1 MYIVEFLQKDQS
13 KTFKKFLKK
22 NKAGNGKQ
30 LGLRLAEELIQRY
43 IEQNQQNDK
52 VAFLLQDIENE
63 KAYEFELP
71 VEVSEKFSLLTAIS
85 NDLEKGTDFN
95 LGMEI
100 KQGIYTSYQ
109 SEEKQVE
116 IEQEVE
122 NPKKKKGGFLAKL
135 FGKKEEEVAQDNT
148 SNGMLYDGGM
158 QKEFAKKEE
167 DPFAVMPV
175 HEMQGQGANVF
186 EEADIQGLQEQAAA
200 LAEENGKD
208 PFAIEDELNE
218 QLPIGVNLEKENENL
233 EDAVIENDPVQS
245 LEEEL
250 LYNDLEKKE
259 PNEETIV
266 EVQTKDVEFPEYSQ
280 FVDLREVEEK
290 QKRYDSRF
298 TVKHLLGLLGI
309 SEETAETD
317 LEKKKLHYVKNVL
330 SGKEFLL
337 IQDRYYQ
344 DINNLRDEIRLALEN
359 IHKEVMMR
367 DYQKEAEERL
377 QEIFEDNFQRMVA
390 ELDGFESKENQEM
403 QQKINAYRE
412 KQQLELESFKL
423 QQEAEL
429 TAYSS
434 ELEER
439 KNTLISAREEELKK
453 ENDIGQKKTIVEKV
467 YDLKIESKN
476 DLIDKK
482 GMYLSEYAGAV
493 EDIMNAAYEQQEG
506 EFVRLDEQI
515 KQLIPVWKEEIQAE
529 YDKKIQE
536 RQLKLEED
544 KNNREREELALRN
557 REQQAQEMKNNEKIR
572 ELQNLVEDLNDK
584 LIKSYSGTGQLPPQ
598 SMYMYQPVQPV
609 PQPVYM
615 YQQQPVSQPAQQPF
629 QPQPT
634 QQPVM
639 QQPVYQPQS
648 EVTPKKRGKLF
659 DQLFSSK

>member
-13 KTFKKFLKK
+13 KTFKKFLRK

-30 LGLRLAEELIQRY
+30 LGLKMAEDLIQRY

-52 VAFLLQDIENE
+52 VSLLLQDIENE
-63 KAYEFELP
+63 TAYEFELP
-71 VEVSEKFSLLTAIS
+71 VRVNEKFSLQTALC
-85 NDLEKGTDFN
+85 NDLEEGKTDFS
-95 LGMEI
+95 LAMDI
-100 KQGIYTSYQ
+100 KQGIYTSYHA
-109 SEEKQVE
+109 EEDQPDVGS
-116 IEQEVE
+116 EVE
-122 NPKKKKGGFLAKL
+122 APKKTKGGFFSKF
-135 FGKKEEEVAQDNT
+135 FGKKNEGIPHAATTE
-148 SNGMLYDGGM
+148 SNEFNNVV
-158 QKEFAKKEE
+158 QKEFAKEDE
-167 DPFAVMPV
+167 DPFTEMSV

-186 EEADIQGLQEQAAA
+186 EESDIQGLQEQAAA
-200 LAEENGKD
+200 LSEENEKD

-218 QLPIGVNLEKENENL
+218 QLPTGVNLEKENEDL
-233 EDAVIENDPVQS
+233 ECAVIENDSVQN
-245 LEEEL
+245 LEEEF
-250 LYNDLEKKE
+250 LYTNLEKKE
-259 PNEETIV
+259 STEESIV

-377 QEIFEDNFQRMVA
+377 QEIFEENFQRKVA
-390 ELDGFESKENQEM
+390 ELDGFENKENQEM
-403 QQKINAYRE
+403 QQKINAYRD

-453 ENDIGQKKTIVEKV
+453 ENDIEQKKAIVEKV
-467 YDLKIESKN
+467 YELKVEGKN

-482 GMYLSEYAGAV
+482 SMYLSEYADAV
-493 EDIMNAAYEQQEG
+493 EDIMNEAYEQQEG
-506 EFVRLDEQI
+506 EFGRLDEKI

-529 YDKKIQE
+529 YDKKIQD

-584 LIKSYSGTGQLPPQ
+584 LIKAYAGTGQLPPQ

-615 YQQQPVSQPAQQPF
+615 YQQQPAQQPV
-629 QPQPT
+629 QPQ
-634 QQPVM
+634 QM
-639 QQPVYQPQS
+639 QQPVPQPQTES
-648 EVTPKKRGKLF
+648 SPHRRRKLF
-659 DQLFSSK
+659 EHWYKQ

>member
-13 KTFKKFLKK
+13 KTFKKFLRK
-22 NKAGNGKQ
+22 NKVGNGKQ
-30 LGLRLAEELIQRY
+30 LGLRMAEELIQRY
-43 IEQNQQNDK
+43 IEHNQQNDK
-52 VAFLLQDIENE
+52 VALLLQDIENE

-71 VEVSEKFSLLTAIS
+71 VEVSKKFSLLTAIS
-85 NDLEKGTDFN
+85 NDLEKGTDFT

-100 KQGIYTSYQ
+100 KQGVYTSYQ
-109 SEEKQVE
+109 SEDKQIE

-122 NPKKKKGGFLAKL
+122 NPKKKKSGFFAKI
-135 FGKKEEEVAQDNT
+135 FGKKEEEAEQDNT
-148 SNGMLYDGGM
+148 SNEMLYDGGM

-167 DPFAVMPV
+167 DPFAEMSV
-175 HEMQGQGANVF
+175 HELQGQGANVF
-186 EEADIQGLQEQAAA
+186 EESDIQGLQEQAAA
-200 LAEENGKD
+200 LFEENEKD
-208 PFAIEDELNE
+208 PFAVEDELNE
-218 QLPIGVNLEKENENL
+218 QLSTAVNLEKENQDL
-233 EDAVIENDPVQS
+233 EYAVIENESVQS

-250 LYNDLEKKE
+250 LYTDLEKKD
-259 PNEETIV
+259 PTEESIV

-337 IQDRYYQ
+337 IQDKYYQ

-377 QEIFEDNFQRMVA
+377 QEIFEENFQQMVA
-390 ELDGFESKENQEM
+390 KLDGFENKENQEM
-403 QQKINAYRE
+403 QQKINAYRV

-429 TAYSS
+429 TAYAS

-439 KNTLISAREEELKK
+439 KNTLISAREQELKK
-453 ENDIGQKKTIVEKV
+453 ENDIEQKKTIVEKV
-467 YDLKIESKN
+467 YELKVEGKN
-476 DLIDKK
+476 NLIDKK
-482 GMYLSEYAGAV
+482 SMYLSEYADAV
-493 EDIMNAAYEQQEG
+493 EDIMNEAYEQQEG
-506 EFVRLDEQI
+506 EFGRLDEKI

-529 YDKKIQE
+529 YDKKIQD

-584 LIKSYSGTGQLPPQ
+584 LIKAYAGTGQLPPQ

-615 YQQQPVSQPAQQPF
+615 YQQQPVPQPAQQPV
-629 QPQPT
+629 QPQP
-634 QQPVM
+634 M
-639 QQPVYQPQS
+639 QQPVQQQQTESSPH
-648 EVTPKKRGKLF
+648 RRRKLF
-659 DQLFSSK
+659 EHWYKQ

>member
-13 KTFKKFLKK
+13 KTFKKFLRK

-30 LGLRLAEELIQRY
+30 LGLKMAEDLIQRY

-52 VAFLLQDIENE
+52 VSLLLQDIENE
-63 KAYEFELP
+63 TAYEFELP
-71 VEVSEKFSLLTAIS
+71 VRVNEKFSLQTALC
-85 NDLEKGTDFN
+85 NDLEEGKTDFS
-95 LGMEI
+95 LAMDI
-100 KQGIYTSYQ
+100 KQGIYTSYHA
-109 SEEKQVE
+109 EEDQPDVGS
-116 IEQEVE
+116 EVE
-122 NPKKKKGGFLAKL
+122 APKKTKGGFFSKF
-135 FGKKEEEVAQDNT
+135 FGKKNEGIPHAATTE
-148 SNGMLYDGGM
+148 SNEFNNVV
-158 QKEFAKKEE
+158 QKEFAKEDE
-167 DPFAVMPV
+167 DPFTEMSV

-186 EEADIQGLQEQAAA
+186 EESDIQGLQEQAAA
-200 LAEENGKD
+200 LSEENEKD

-218 QLPIGVNLEKENENL
+218 QLPTGVNLEKENEDL
-233 EDAVIENDPVQS
+233 ECAVIENDSVQN
-245 LEEEL
+245 LEEEF
-250 LYNDLEKKE
+250 LYTNLEKKE
-259 PNEETIV
+259 STEESIV

-344 DINNLRDEIRLALEN
+344 DINNLQDEIRLTLEN

-377 QEIFEDNFQRMVA
+377 QEIFEENFQRKVA
-390 ELDGFESKENQEM
+390 ELDGFENKENQEM
-403 QQKINAYRE
+403 QQKIKAYRD

-453 ENDIGQKKTIVEKV
+453 ENDIEQKKAIVEKV
-467 YDLKIESKN
+467 YELKVEGKN

-482 GMYLSEYAGAV
+482 SMYLSEYADAV
-493 EDIMNAAYEQQEG
+493 EDIMNEAYEQQEG
-506 EFVRLDEQI
+506 EFGRLDEKI

-529 YDKKIQE
+529 YDKKIQD

-584 LIKSYSGTGQLPPQ
+584 LIKAYAGTGQLPPQ

-615 YQQQPVSQPAQQPF
+615 YQQQPAQQPV
-629 QPQPT
+629 QPQ
-634 QQPVM
+634 QM
-639 QQPVYQPQS
+639 QQPVPQPQTES
-648 EVTPKKRGKLF
+648 SPHRRRKLF
-659 DQLFSSK
+659 EHWYKQ

>member
-13 KTFKKFLKK
+13 KTFKRFLKK
-22 NKAGNGKQ
+22 NKAWNGKQ
-30 LGLRLAEELIQRY
+30 LGLRMAEKLIQSY
-43 IEQNQQNDK
+43 IEQNQQNDI
-52 VAFLLQDIENE
+52 VALLLQDIENE
-63 KAYEFELP
+63 TAYEFELP
-71 VEVSEKFSLLTAIS
+71 VRVNENFSIQTALCKDLEEGKTDFSLAM
-85 NDLEKGTDFN
+85 D
-95 LGMEI
+95 I
-100 KQGIYTSYQ
+100 KQGIYTSYHD
-109 SEEKQVE
+109 EE
-116 IEQEVE
+116 EQLDVSPEVE
-122 NPKKKKGGFLAKL
+122 APKKTKGGFFSKF
-135 FGKKEEEVAQDNT
+135 FGKKNEGIPHAATTE
-148 SNGMLYDGGM
+148 SNEFNNVV
-158 QKEFAKKEE
+158 QKEFAKEDE
-167 DPFAVMPV
+167 DPFTVMSV

-186 EEADIQGLQEQAAA
+186 EESDIQGLQEQAAA
-200 LAEENGKD
+200 LSEENEKD
-208 PFAIEDELNE
+208 LFAIEDELNE
-218 QLPIGVNLEKENENL
+218 QLPTGVNLEKENEDL
-233 EDAVIENDPVQS
+233 EYTVIENNSVQS
-245 LEEEL
+245 LEEEF
-250 LYNDLEKKE
+250 LYTNLEKKE
-259 PNEETIV
+259 STEESIV

-367 DYQKEAEERL
+367 DYQKEAEDRL
-377 QEIFEDNFQRMVA
+377 QEIFEENFQRKVA
-390 ELDGFESKENQEM
+390 ELDGFENKENQEM
-403 QQKINAYRE
+403 QQKINAYRD

-439 KNTLISAREEELKK
+439 KKTLISAREEELKK
-453 ENDIGQKKTIVEKV
+453 ENDIEQKKAIVEKV
-467 YDLKIESKN
+467 YELKVEGKN

-482 GMYLSEYAGAV
+482 SMYLSEYADAV

-506 EFVRLDEQI
+506 EFGRLDEKI

-557 REQQAQEMKNNEKIR
+557 REQQAQETKNNEKIR

-584 LIKSYSGTGQLPPQ
+584 LIKAYAGTGQLPPQ

-615 YQQQPVSQPAQQPF
+615 YQQQPVPQPAQQPV
-629 QPQPT
+629 QPQP
-634 QQPVM
+634 M
-639 QQPVYQPQS
+639 QQPVQQPQKES
-648 EVTPKKRGKLF
+648 SPHRRRKLF
-659 DQLFSSK
+659 EHWYKQ

>member
-13 KTFKKFLKK
+13 KTFKKFLRK

-30 LGLRLAEELIQRY
+30 LGLRMAEELIQRY

-52 VAFLLQDIENE
+52 VALLLQDIENE

-85 NDLEKGTDFN
+85 NDLEKGVEFH

-122 NPKKKKGGFLAKL
+122 NPKKKKGGFLAKF
-135 FGKKEEEVAQDNT
+135 FGKKEEEVEKNNT
-148 SNGMLYDGGM
+148 SNEMLYDGGM
-158 QKEFAKKEE
+158 QKEFAKEDE
-167 DPFAVMPV
+167 DPFTEMPL

-186 EEADIQGLQEQAAA
+186 EESDIQGLQEQAAA
-200 LAEENGKD
+200 LAEENEED
-208 PFAIEDELNE
+208 LFANEDGLNE
-218 QLPIGVNLEKENENL
+218 QLPTGVNLEKENEDL
-233 EDAVIENDPVQS
+233 GFAVIENDSVQS
-245 LEEEL
+245 LEEEF
-250 LYNDLEKKE
+250 LYTNLEKKE
-259 PNEETIV
+259 PTEESIV

-337 IQDRYYQ
+337 IQDKYYQ

-377 QEIFEDNFQRMVA
+377 QEIFEENFQRKVT
-390 ELDGFESKENQEM
+390 ELDGFENKENQEM
-403 QQKINAYRE
+403 QQKINAYRD

-453 ENDIGQKKTIVEKV
+453 ENDIEQKKAIVEKV
-467 YDLKIESKN
+467 YELKIEGKN

-482 GMYLSEYAGAV
+482 SMYLSEYADAV

-506 EFVRLDEQI
+506 EFVRLDEKI

-529 YDKKIQE
+529 YDKEIKE

-557 REQQAQEMKNNEKIR
+557 REQQAQETKNNEKIR
-572 ELQNLVEDLNDK
+572 ELQNLVEELNDK
-584 LIKSYSGTGQLPPQ
+584 LIKSYAGKGQLPPQ

-615 YQQQPVSQPAQQPF
+615 YQQQPIPQPAQQPV

-659 DQLFSSK
+659 DQLFGSK

>member
-13 KTFKKFLKK
+13 KTFKKFLRK

-30 LGLRLAEELIQRY
+30 LGLRMAEELIQRY

-52 VAFLLQDIENE
+52 VALLLQDIENE

-85 NDLEKGTDFN
+85 NDLEKGVDFH

-100 KQGIYTSYQ
+100 KQGIYTTYQ

-122 NPKKKKGGFLAKL
+122 NPKKKKSGFLAKF
-135 FGKKEEEVAQDNT
+135 FGKKEEEVTQDNT
-148 SNGMLYDGGM
+148 SNEMLYDGGM
-158 QKEFAKKEE
+158 QKEFAKEDE
-167 DPFAVMPV
+167 DPFTEMPL

-186 EEADIQGLQEQAAA
+186 EESDIQGLQEQAAA
-200 LAEENGKD
+200 LAEENEKD

-218 QLPIGVNLEKENENL
+218 QLPTGVNLEKENEDL
-233 EDAVIENDPVQS
+233 ENTVIENDPVQN

-250 LYNDLEKKE
+250 LYNDSVKKE
-259 PNEETIV
+259 QNEESIV

-280 FVDLREVEEK
+280 FVDLSEVEEK

-298 TVKHLLGLLGI
+298 TVKHLLGLLGMN
-309 SEETAETD
+309 EETAETE
-317 LEKKKLHYVKNVL
+317 LEKKKLHYAKNVL
-330 SGKEFLL
+330 SGKGFLL

-377 QEIFEDNFQRMVA
+377 QGIFEEKFQRMLA
-390 ELDGFESKENQEM
+390 ELDGFANKEYQEM
-403 QQKINAYRE
+403 QQKIKTYQE

-423 QQEAEL
+423 KQEAEL

-439 KNTLISAREEELKK
+439 KTTLINAREEELKT
-453 ENDIGQKKTIVEKV
+453 ENDLIQKKMIVEKC
-467 YDLKIESKN
+467 YELKVEGKN
-476 DLIDKK
+476 ELIDKK
-482 GMYLSEYAGAV
+482 SMYVSEYTDAV
-493 EDIMNAAYEQQEG
+493 EDIMNAAYEQQE
-506 EFVRLDEQI
+506 EQFTSIENEI
-515 KQLIPVWKEEIQAE
+515 KDLTPVWKEEIQAE
-529 YDKKIQE
+529 HDKKMEE
-536 RQLKLEED
+536 RQLRIKEDKTKLEQDTLALEQR
-544 KNNREREELALRN
+544 KQQALEVKRSERESELL
-557 REQQAQEMKNNEKIR
+557 K
-572 ELQNLVEDLNDK
+572 LVEDLKDQ
-584 LIKSYSGTGQLPPQ
+584 LIKAHGNTGQQPQ
-598 SMYMYQPVQPV
+598 QPMYMYAPPLQPVVQQ
-609 PQPVYM
+609 QPVYM
-615 YQQQPVSQPAQQPF
+615 YQQPVQQPI
-629 QPQPT
+629 QPQAA

-639 QQPVYQPQS
+639 PSQTES
-648 EVTPKKRGKLF
+648 NPKKRGSLF
-659 DQLFSSK
+659 DFWYKNEK

>member
-13 KTFKKFLKK
+13 KTFKKFLRK

-30 LGLRLAEELIQRY
+30 LGLRMAEELIQRY

-52 VAFLLQDIENE
+52 VALLLQDIENE

-85 NDLEKGTDFN
+85 NDLEKGVEFH

-122 NPKKKKGGFLAKL
+122 NPKKKKGGFLAKF
-135 FGKKEEEVAQDNT
+135 FGKKEEEVEKNNT
-148 SNGMLYDGGM
+148 SNEMLYDGGM
-158 QKEFAKKEE
+158 QKEFTKEAE
-167 DPFAVMPV
+167 DPFAEMSV

-186 EEADIQGLQEQAAA
+186 EDADIQGLQEQAAA
-200 LAEENGKD
+200 LAEENEKD

-218 QLPIGVNLEKENENL
+218 QLPTGVNLEKENEDL
-233 EDAVIENDPVQS
+233 ENTVIENDPVQS
-245 LEEEL
+245 LEEL
-250 LYNDLEKKE
+250 LYTDLEKKE
-259 PNEETIV
+259 PTEESIV

-377 QEIFEDNFQRMVA
+377 QEIFEENFQRKVE
-390 ELDGFESKENQEM
+390 ELDGFENKENQEM
-403 QQKINAYRE
+403 QQKINAYRD

-453 ENDIGQKKTIVEKV
+453 ENDIEQKKAIVEKV
-467 YDLKIESKN
+467 YELKIEGKN

-482 GMYLSEYAGAV
+482 SMYVSEYTDAV
-493 EDIMNAAYEQQEG
+493 EDIMNAAYEQQEVQFTSI
-506 EFVRLDEQI
+506 ENEI
-515 KQLIPVWKEEIQAE
+515 KELTPVWKEEIQAE
-529 YDKKIQE
+529 HDKKMEE
-536 RQLKLEED
+536 RQLRIKEDKTKLEQDTLALEQR
-544 KNNREREELALRN
+544 KQQALEVKRSERESELL
-557 REQQAQEMKNNEKIR
+557 K
-572 ELQNLVEDLNDK
+572 LVEDLKDQ
-584 LIKSYSGTGQLPPQ
+584 LIKAHGNTGQQPQ
-598 SMYMYQPVQPV
+598 QQMYMYAPPVVQQ
-609 PQPVYM
+609 QPVYM
-615 YQQQPVSQPAQQPF
+615 YQQPVMQQQPI
-629 QPQPT
+629 QPQAA

-639 QQPVYQPQS
+639 PSQTES
-648 EVTPKKRGKLF
+648 NPKKRRSLLEFWYKNE
-659 DQLFSSK
+659 K

>member
-13 KTFKKFLKK
+13 KTFKRFLKK
-22 NKAGNGKQ
+22 NKAWNGKQ
-30 LGLRLAEELIQRY
+30 LGLRMAEKLIQSY
-43 IEQNQQNDK
+43 IQQNQQNDI
-52 VAFLLQDIENE
+52 VALLLQDIENE
-63 KAYEFELP
+63 TAYEFELP
-71 VEVSEKFSLLTAIS
+71 VRVNESFSIQTALCKDLEEGKTDFSLAM
-85 NDLEKGTDFN
+85 D
-95 LGMEI
+95 I
-100 KQGIYTSYQ
+100 KQGIYTSYHA
-109 SEEKQVE
+109 EE
-116 IEQEVE
+116 EQLDVGPEVE
-122 NPKKKKGGFLAKL
+122 SSKKTKGGFFSKF
-135 FGKKEEEVAQDNT
+135 FGKKNEGIPHAATTE
-148 SNGMLYDGGM
+148 SNELNNVV
-158 QKEFAKKEE
+158 QKEFAKEDE
-167 DPFAVMPV
+167 DPFTVMSV

-186 EEADIQGLQEQAAA
+186 EESDIQGLQEQAAA
-200 LAEENGKD
+200 LSEENEKD
-208 PFAIEDELNE
+208 LFAIEDELNE
-218 QLPIGVNLEKENENL
+218 QLPTGVNLEKENEDL
-233 EDAVIENDPVQS
+233 EYAVIENDSIQS
-245 LEEEL
+245 LEEEF
-250 LYNDLEKKE
+250 LYTNLEKKE
-259 PNEETIV
+259 STEESIV

-298 TVKHLLGLLGI
+298 TVQHLLGLLGI

-377 QEIFEDNFQRMVA
+377 QEIFEENFQRKVA
-390 ELDGFESKENQEM
+390 ELDGFENKENQEM
-403 QQKINAYRE
+403 QQKINAYRD

-453 ENDIGQKKTIVEKV
+453 ENDIEQKKAIVEKV
-467 YDLKIESKN
+467 YELKVEGKN

-482 GMYLSEYAGAV
+482 SMFLSEYANAV

-506 EFVRLDEQI
+506 EFGRLDEKI

-557 REQQAQEMKNNEKIR
+557 REQQAQETKNNEKIR

-584 LIKSYSGTGQLPPQ
+584 LIKAYAGTGQLPPQ

-615 YQQQPVSQPAQQPF
+615 YQQQPVPQPAQQPV
-629 QPQPT
+629 QPQP
-634 QQPVM
+634 M
-639 QQPVYQPQS
+639 QQPVQQPQKES
-648 EVTPKKRGKLF
+648 SPHRRRKLF
-659 DQLFSSK
+659 EHWYKQ

>member
-13 KTFKKFLKK
+13 KTFKKFLRK

-30 LGLRLAEELIQRY
+30 LGLRMAEELIQRY

-52 VAFLLQDIENE
+52 VALLLQDIENE

-85 NDLEKGTDFN
+85 NDLEKGVEFH

-122 NPKKKKGGFLAKL
+122 NPKKKKGGFLAKF
-135 FGKKEEEVAQDNT
+135 FGKKEEEVEKNNT
-148 SNGMLYDGGM
+148 SNEMLYDGGM
-158 QKEFAKKEE
+158 QKEFTKEAE
-167 DPFAVMPV
+167 DPFAEMSV

-186 EEADIQGLQEQAAA
+186 EDADIQGLQEQAAA
-200 LAEENGKD
+200 LAEENEKD

-218 QLPIGVNLEKENENL
+218 QLPTGVNLEKENEDL
-233 EDAVIENDPVQS
+233 ENTVIENDPVQS
-245 LEEEL
+245 LEEL
-250 LYNDLEKKE
+250 LYTDLEKKE
-259 PNEETIV
+259 PTEESIV

-377 QEIFEDNFQRMVA
+377 QEIFEENFQRKVE
-390 ELDGFESKENQEM
+390 ELDGFENKENQEM
-403 QQKINAYRE
+403 QQKINAYRD

-453 ENDIGQKKTIVEKV
+453 ENDIEQKKAIVEKV
-467 YDLKIESKN
+467 YELKIEGKN

-482 GMYLSEYAGAV
+482 SMYVSEYTDAV
-493 EDIMNAAYEQQEG
+493 EDIMNAAYEQQEVQFTSI
-506 EFVRLDEQI
+506 ENEI
-515 KQLIPVWKEEIQAE
+515 KELTPVWKEEIQAE
-529 YDKKIQE
+529 HDKKMEE
-536 RQLKLEED
+536 RQLRIKEDKTKLEQDTLALEQR
-544 KNNREREELALRN
+544 KQQALEVKRSERESELL
-557 REQQAQEMKNNEKIR
+557 K
-572 ELQNLVEDLNDK
+572 LVEDLKDQ
-584 LIKSYSGTGQLPPQ
+584 LIKAHGNTGQQPQ
-598 SMYMYQPVQPV
+598 QQMYMYAPPVVQQ
-609 PQPVYM
+609 QPVYM
-615 YQQQPVSQPAQQPF
+615 YQQPVIQQQPI
-629 QPQPT
+629 QPQAA

-639 QQPVYQPQS
+639 PSQTES
-648 EVTPKKRGKLF
+648 NPKKRRSLLEFWYKNE
-659 DQLFSSK
+659 K